1 MAFHLFL
8 LLLVSLEG
16 RALPLAPPSPRGKT
30 SFDSPDQPLSSFV
43 TSPRRDK
50 LFVGGTNH
58 LYQLSPSD
66 LSVVRHVSTGPR
78 LDSPSCH
85 ASGCSDNSTAK
96 MTDNVNKLLLVDKEN
111 GKLIA
116 CGSLFQVRLESFDLN
131 SILKV
136 LNFLCLV

>member
-1 MAFHLFL
+1 MKFQLFL
-8 LLLVSLEG
+8 LLLLSLEG
-16 RALPLAPPSPRGKT
+16 RALPLAPPSGAEF
-30 SFDSPDQPLSSFV
+30 SSPEPLTSFV
-43 TSPRRDK
+43 TPSGTSRG

-58 LYQLSPSD
+58 LYQLDPSD
-66 LSVVRHVSTGPR
+66 LSVVRHVQTGPK

-85 ASGCSDNSTAK
+85 ASGCGSDNSTAK
-96 MTDNVNKLLLVDKEN
+96 LTDNVNKLLLVDQEN
-111 GKLIA
+111 DKLIA